1 MLAPRGRARADTR
14 AMKRSNAPN
23 LQRIAYHEGQ
33 LLSARDLGDDAA
45 YESRLRGLHVRLLA
59 YPNSRGGLGASSP

>member
-1 MLAPRGRARADTR
+1 MR
-14 AMKRSNAPN
+14 RSNAPN

-45 YESRLRGLHVRLLA
+45 YESRLRGLHVR
-59 YPNSRGGLGASSP
+59 GLHNTWGVAPGSK